1 MPPAMRFT
9 KIIVG
14 DLARAERFYAALG
27 LRRFNRSLSG
37 EGRFEQEQIWL
48 SASGDMTSHVLLI
61 SRFLNLPE
69 PPRPDFPGEA
79 WLILSDMDVVA
90 ACAVVQAHGGTI
102 LRDAV
107 DAPKFGVRAAVVT
120 DPDGHPIELTGP
132 IPPAP

>member
-1 MPPAMRFT
+1 MPPTMRFT

-27 LRRFNRSLSG
+27 LRPFDRSLSG

-48 SASGDMTSHVLLI
+48 SASGDITSHVLLI

-69 PPRPDFPGEA
+69 PSRPDFPGEL
-79 WLILSDMDVVA
+79 WLILGGMDVVA
-90 ACAVVQAHGGTI
+90 ACTIVQAHGGAI
-102 LRDAV
+102 LREAV

-120 DPDGHPIELTGP
+120 DPDGHHIELTGP
-132 IPPAP
+132 IPPTP